1 MRRAPPALFTL
12 SNPTSDLRPPL
23 AEKLRVSLTPAKGR
37 RALTRR
43 PRAYSEQ
50 PQSGYIARY
59 CLRFCAPTRDRRE
72 RQPFVN
78 SGPANSRHGRSQ
90 APARHRHTDRVLPR
104 PRRRQPVPGLGR
116 LEGRPWVV
124 AKAAYEAQT
133 AELRQELDGLRQER
147 ERWQRRVEAMR
158 SESVDRDLVEEEA
171 HTRLDRA
178 YKDEV
183 VIFLD
188 KK

>member
-1 MRRAPPALFTL
+1 MVVRKRLRAIVIPIAFYLVLGGASLFL
-12 SNPTSDLRPPL
+12 VWAAS
-23 AEKLRVSLTPAKGR
+23 KG
-37 RALTRR
+37 
-43 PRAYSEQ
+43 
-50 PQSGYIARY
+50 
-59 CLRFCAPTRDRRE
+59 DR
-72 RQPFVN
+72 
-78 SGPANSRHGRSQ
+78 
-90 APARHRHTDRVLPR
+90 
-104 PRRRQPVPGLGR
+104 GL
-116 LEGRPWVV
+116 V
-124 AKAAYEAQT
+124 AKAVYEAQT